1 MNRSIPAGSG
11 SSRAV
16 RRLLPSASYRGRLK
30 RLFFTAR
37 SITVPACGTLVL
49 AVLLAGLPAHAQRG
63 CGAGG
68 LTLGPALEPEMV
80 FIPGGSFRMP
90 EMVFI
95 PGGRFR
101 MGGDIQGGGRAR
113 EKPVHTVTIKPFA
126 VGKYEITRAQFEAF
140 VDATNYDAGN
150 TGNTWRNPGF
160 SQTGQHPVVGVS
172 WDDARAYI
180 AWLNGRTGK
189 RYRLLSESE
198 WEYVARAGTETRYHF
213 GNDAASLR
221 GNANCWESVCA
232 DGFDRTAPVGSFGA
246 NAFGVHDMHGN
257 VWEWVEDCLHG
268 NYNGAPTDGSAWLE
282 RDGGNCGV
290 RVLRGGSWSGNDA
303 GDLRAASRG
312 RDSRRGRDSI
322 GDDGFRLAQDLR
334 SLGAG
339 YLNP

>member
-16 RRLLPSASYRGRLK
+16 RRLLTPASYRGRLK
-30 RLFFTAR
+30 RLFSTAR
-37 SITVPACGTLVL
+37 SITVPACGTFVL
-49 AVLLAGLPAHAQRG
+49 AVLLAGLPAHAQRI

-68 LTLGPALEPEMV
+68 LALEPEMV

-95 PGGRFR
+95 PGGSFR
-101 MGGDIQGGGRAR
+101 MGDIQGVGIAN

-140 VDATNYDAGN
+140 VDETGHDAGSI
-150 TGNTWRNPGF
+150 WRAPNF
-160 SQTGQHPVVGVS
+160 SQAGEHPVGGVD
-172 WDDARAYI
+172 WEDARAYI

-189 RYRLLSESE
+189 RYRLLTESE

-257 VWEWVEDCLHG
+257 VWEWVEDCWHG

-282 RDGGNCGV
+282 RDGGNCGA
-290 RVLRGGSWSGNDA
+290 RVLRGGSWLDNVAGNLRSAGRIWSARGLRSG
-303 GDLRAASRG
+303 S
-312 RDSRRGRDSI
+312 
-322 GDDGFRLAQDLR
+322 DGFRLAQDLR

>member
-11 SSRAV
+11 SSCGV
-16 RRLLPSASYRGRLK
+16 RRLLPSASHRGRLK
-30 RLFFTAR
+30 RLLFTAR
-37 SITVPACGTLVL
+37 SITVPACGTFVL
-49 AVLLAGLPAHAQRG
+49 AVLLAGLPAHAQRI

-68 LTLGPALEPEMV
+68 LALE
-80 FIPGGSFRMP
+80 P

-101 MGGDIQGGGRAR
+101 MGDLQGVGGTAER
-113 EKPVHTVTIKPFA
+113 PVHTVTIKPFA
-126 VGKYEITRAQFEAF
+126 VGKYEITRAQFEVF
-140 VDATNYDAGN
+140 VDETGHDAG
-150 TGNTWRNPGF
+150 GIWRNPGF
-160 SQTGQHPVVGVS
+160 SQTGQYPVVGVD
-172 WDDARAYI
+172 WEDARAYI

-198 WEYVARAGTETRYHF
+198 WEYVARAGTETLYHF

-232 DGFDRTAPVGSFGA
+232 DGFDFTAPVGSFGA
-246 NAFGVHDMHGN
+246 NAFGVHDMHGS
-257 VWEWVEDCLHG
+257 VLEWVEDCLHG

-282 RDGGNCGV
+282 RDGGNCGA
-290 RVLRGGSWSGNDA
+290 RVLRGGSWSYDLA
-303 GDLRAASRG
+303 GFLRAADRG
-312 RDSRRGRDSI
+312 GSYRVNRDSDV
-322 GDDGFRLAQDLR
+322 GFRLAQDLR

>member
-30 RLFFTAR
+30 RLFSTAR
-37 SITVPACGTLVL
+37 SITVPACGTFVL
-49 AVLLAGLPAHAQRG
+49 AVLLAGLPAHAQRI

-101 MGGDIQGGGRAR
+101 MGDLQGVGGTAER
-113 EKPVHTVTIKPFA
+113 PVHTVTIKPFA
-126 VGKYEITRAQFEAF
+126 VGQYEITRAQFEVF
-140 VDATNYDAGN
+140 VDETGHDAG
-150 TGNTWRNPGF
+150 GVWRNPGF
-160 SQTGQHPVVGVS
+160 SQTGQHPVVGVN
-172 WDDARAYI
+172 WEDARAYI

-198 WEYVARAGTETRYHF
+198 WEYVARAGTETLYHF

-221 GNANCWESVCA
+221 GNANCFEGVCA
-232 DGFDRTAPVGSFGA
+232 DGFDFTAPVGSFGA
-246 NAFGVHDMHGN
+246 NAFGVHDMHGS
-257 VWEWVEDCLHG
+257 VWEWLEDCWHG

-290 RVLRGGSWSGNDA
+290 RMLRGGTWFSRVA
-303 GDLRAASRG
+303 GYLRAADRFGGNRG
-312 RDSRRGRDSI
+312 GRGS
-322 GDDGFRLAQDLR
+322 GSGFRLAQDLR